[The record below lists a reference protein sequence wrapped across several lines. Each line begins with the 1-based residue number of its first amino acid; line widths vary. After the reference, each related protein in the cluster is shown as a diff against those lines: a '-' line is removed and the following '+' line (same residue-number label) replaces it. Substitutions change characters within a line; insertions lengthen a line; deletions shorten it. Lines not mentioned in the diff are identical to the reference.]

1 MTDEYNSGGFN
12 RQITVKFNR
21 HLESGEY
28 IVWCGKGVAVS
39 DSKAKLATKL
49 YIIFFA
55 TIWTVFAVSWT
66 VGVFNSGGGMMGY
79 FGIPFIFTGIYLYFK
94 AFKVSR
100 TKAFFAVTNMRILT
114 DAGRGLEM
122 EYLTNITSVQINE
135 KGSKADVKYF
145 IEYQGEN
152 NVISGNG
159 TICGLDPEE
168 AENVRCIIESESS
181 KAHMYS

>member
-1 MTDEYNSGGFN
+1 MTEETKLG
-12 RQITVKFNR
+12 RQVAVKFNR
-21 HLESGEY
+21 HLQIGEH

-39 DSKAKLATKL
+39 DSKSGLAIKL
-49 YIIFFA
+49 YMIFFA
-55 TIWTVFAVSWT
+55 TIWTAFAVFWT
-66 VGVFNSGGGMMGY
+66 VGVFNSGGGMMRY
-79 FGIPFIFTGIYLYFK
+79 FGVPFIIIGISLYFK

-100 TKAFFAVTNMRILT
+100 TNAFFAVTNMRILT
-114 DAGRGLEM
+114 DSGRGLEM

-159 TICGLDPEE
+159 TIGGLTHEE
-168 AENVRCIIESESS
+168 AENVRYIIESESS